1 MKKIILI
8 ITILIISSY
17 FFIEFVSDNLVK
29 NILQKNISSSL
40 NRDVSIKKL
49 NINYLNGKIDAKEI
63 KLLNKEF
70 DGYLV
75 NIKDIKVSL
84 DAFTIF
90 SNNISINNILLKDI
104 SVNYYFSY
112 DGLEILDNVNSFHK
126 DLGNKKSNSQSNKY
140 FTIENLDVKNVYH
153 FGNIKIEELSNK

>member
-49 NINYLNGKIDAKEI
+49 NINYLNGEVDAKEI

-75 NIKDIKVSL
+75 NIKNIKVSL
-84 DAFTIF
+84 DAFSIF

-112 DGLEILDNVNSFHK
+112 DGLEILDNV
-126 DLGNKKSNSQSNKY
+126 
-140 FTIENLDVKNVYH
+140 
-153 FGNIKIEELSNK
+153 KIFS